1 MTIPVDK
8 FVNFQGSM
16 LHYLICG
23 AENPGSWVIL
33 LHGKRFSAKDWKE
46 SGLLARLEKENCK
59 VLALDLPGYGMSEG
73 LPAEMSFEDF
83 LFAFSKQL
91 TLPAF
96 HLIGPS
102 FSGEIALKV
111 AIKYP
116 DLLLSLTLVDSIN
129 VDQYENQ
136 LNEIAAK
143 TLIVWG
149 KEDQIAPY
157 DFALLLKDK
166 ITNSQLLTFD
176 HLGHTCYFDDMA
188 TFSQKLLTFLR

>member
-16 LHYLICG
+16 IHYLICG
-23 AENPGSWVIL
+23 AENPGGWVVL
-33 LHGKRFSAKDWKE
+33 LHGKRFSAKDWQE
-46 SGLLARLEKENCK
+46 SGLLDQLEKENYK
-59 VLALDLPGYGMSEG
+59 ILALDLPGYGLSEK
-73 LPAEMSFEDF
+73 LPTEKNFEDF
-83 LFAFSKQL
+83 IFEFSKQL

-102 FSGEIALKV
+102 FSGEISLKF

-116 DLLLSLTLVDSIN
+116 ELLLSLTLIDSIN
-129 VDQYENQ
+129 VDQYEKQ

-157 DFALLLKDK
+157 NYALLLKDK
-166 ITNSQLLTFD
+166 IPNSQLLTFD

-188 TFSQKLLTFLR
+188 TFSQNILLFLR